1 MVNTKR
7 AVYLLLL
14 SGELGEARRLAQSLY
29 PGFHQVVLSKREFRE
44 SGWKS
49 QLRAL
54 RKLRGEALIIFT
66 QSLSALK
73 EPQLLLCSG
82 FLHGCR
88 ATVFADSEGES
99 KIYTRLTLMG
109 HLPKLLLSGILDA
122 LVLLASWLLV
132 RIFCFITK
140 PQAAATADAQLDVA
154 YLHPY
159 PLDRIA
165 PGGATSHVTGFLSG
179 LAENA
184 VACEIFS
191 GYRVPFEQFWRHETP
206 NRRRHYLFSE
216 SQALAYNLRFVL
228 SVKRQLAARRPR
240 FLYQRH
246 GRFVIAGALLSWIL
260 SIPLVLEYNGSEFWV
275 TKHWDPARFRGL
287 LRLFEKACL
296 RTAFLIVVVSEPLRD
311 ELLQQGVP
319 AERILVNPNA
329 VDPKAFR
336 PGCGGQEARTS
347 FGFASD
353 NVVVC
358 FVGSFA
364 YWHGIKILQRA
375 ITRLMERRN
384 QSAVLPRLRFLLVGD
399 GLLRAEIRQALQ
411 DYEQSGVVVFTGLL
425 PHDVVPSLL
434 DASDI
439 LVSPHVPM
447 PDGRAFFGSPTK
459 LFEYMAMGK
468 AIVASDLDQLA
479 QVLDHQKTAWLVP
492 PGNDVELAAAIEML
506 AMEPDLRRRLGQC
519 ARESALERHTWR
531 GNAARVLSHLTRP
544 HRLNQ
549 GPPLTPVRKDLG
561 RTH

>member
-1 MVNTKR
+1 MVTTAR
-7 AVYLLLL
+7 TVYLLLL
-14 SGELGEARRLAQSLY
+14 SGDLGDARSLAQSLY
-29 PGFHQVVLSKREFRE
+29 PECQQVVLSKREFRE
-44 SGWKS
+44 SGWRS

-54 RKLRGEALIIFT
+54 RKLRGEALVIFT
-66 QSLSALK
+66 ESLSALK

-88 ATVFADSEGES
+88 QMVFADSKGES
-99 KIYTRLTLMG
+99 KVYTRLTLIA
-109 HLPKLLLSGILDA
+109 HLPKLFLRGILDA
-122 LVLLASWLLV
+122 FVVLASWLLI

-140 PQAAATADAQLDVA
+140 PQAAAAADAQLDIA

-184 VACEIFS
+184 VRCEIFS
-191 GYRVPFEQFWRHETP
+191 GYRVPFEQFRRQETP
-206 NRRRHYLFSE
+206 NRRKLYLFSE
-216 SQALAYNLRFVL
+216 SQALSYNIRFAL
-228 SVKRQLAARRPR
+228 SVQRQLGGRRPS

-246 GRFVIAGALLSWIL
+246 GRFVIAGALLSWFL

-275 TKHWDPARFRGL
+275 TKHWDPARFRGI
-287 LRLFEKACL
+287 LRICEKACL
-296 RTAFLIVVVSEPLRD
+296 RTAHLIVVVSEPLRD

-319 AERILVNPNA
+319 PERILVNPNA
-329 VDPKAFR
+329 VDPKVFR
-336 PGCGGQEARTS
+336 PGCGGREARAR
-347 FGFASD
+347 FGFTPD
-353 NVVVC
+353 NMVVC

-364 YWHGIKILQRA
+364 YWHGITVFQRA
-375 ITRLMERRN
+375 ITRLMKRRN
-384 QSAVLPRLRFLLVGD
+384 ENAVLPRLRFLLVGD

-479 QVLDHQKTAWLVP
+479 QVLDHEKTAWLVP

-506 AMEPDLRRRLGQC
+506 AMEPDLRRRLGQS

-531 GNAARVLSHLTRP
+531 GNAARVLLRLTKAPRP
-544 HRLNQ
+544 AQ
-549 GPPLTPVRKDLG
+549 GRGLTPVRKDIG
-561 RTH
+561 RMS